1 MSDPI
6 RDEIELLRPVFVPNG
21 EYRIILRHWKKFWHF
36 SRLDL
41 VMGFEIVEE
50 NDYCGVLLPKYYQV
64 KWDGEQ
70 IVAGWKSDFCRDYQQ
85 CFGAVERT
93 DQFEISE
100 FEDLVLLAEVRE
112 VNRDQEKRLL
122 AKVNQYSRIGRLLK
136 VIRPFE

>member
-1 MSDPI
+1 MSKDI
-6 RDEIELLRPVFVPNG
+6 IDEISLERPAFVPKG
-21 EYRIILRHWKKFWHF
+21 EYRVRLRDWKKFWHF
-36 SRLDL
+36 SRLDP
-41 VMGFEIVEE
+41 VMAFEIVGE
-50 NDYCGVLLPKYYQV
+50 NDYCGVLLKKYYQV

-70 IVAGWKSDFCRDYQQ
+70 VVAGWKSDFCRDYQQ

-136 VIRPFE
+136 VISPFE

>member
-1 MSDPI
+1 MTKDI
-6 RDEIELLRPVFVPNG
+6 IDELSQERPAFVPKG
-21 EYRIILRHWKKFWHF
+21 EYRVRLRDWKKFWHF

-41 VMGFEIVEE
+41 VMGFEIVE
-50 NDYCGVLLPKYYQV
+50 NDYCGVLLPKFYQV

-93 DQFEISE
+93 DQFEVSE

-112 VNRDQEKRLL
+112 VNRDQEKRPL

>member
-50 NDYCGVLLPKYYQV
+50 NDYCGEILPAYYRVTWNGDQFM
-64 KWDGEQ
+64 
-70 IVAGWKSDFCRDYQQ
+70 AGWKS
-85 CFGAVERT
+85 
-93 DQFEISE
+93 E
-100 FEDLVLLAEVRE
+100 FHSGLSTVLWG
-112 VNRDQEKRLL
+112 
-122 AKVNQYSRIGRLLK
+122 SGS
-136 VIRPFE
+136 

>member
-1 MSDPI
+1 MTKDI
-6 RDEIELLRPVFVPNG
+6 IDELSQERPAFVPKG
-21 EYRIILRHWKKFWHF
+21 EYRVRLRDWKKFWHF

-41 VMGFEIVEE
+41 VMGFEIVE
-50 NDYCGVLLPKYYQV
+50 NDYCGVLLPKFYQV

-136 VIRPFE
+136 VISPFE

>member
-1 MSDPI
+1 MTKDI
-6 RDEIELLRPVFVPNG
+6 IDELSQERPAFVPKG
-21 EYRIILRHWKKFWHF
+21 EYRVRLRDWKKFWHF

-41 VMGFEIVEE
+41 VMGFEIVE
-50 NDYCGVLLPKYYQV
+50 NDYCGVLLTKYYQV

-136 VIRPFE
+136 VISPFE

>member
-1 MSDPI
+1 MTKDI
-6 RDEIELLRPVFVPNG
+6 IDELSQERPAFVPKG
-21 EYRIILRHWKKFWHF
+21 EYRVRLRDWKKFWHF

-41 VMGFEIVEE
+41 VMGFEIVE
-50 NDYCGVLLPKYYQV
+50 NDYCGVLLPKFYQV

-100 FEDLVLLAEVRE
+100 FEDWFCSLRF
-112 VNRDQEKRLL
+112 
-122 AKVNQYSRIGRLLK
+122 AK
-136 VIRPFE
+136 

>member
-1 MSDPI
+1 MSKDI
-6 RDEIELLRPVFVPNG
+6 IDEINLERPVFVPKG
-21 EYRIILRHWKKFWHF
+21 EYRVRLRHWKKFWHF

-41 VMGFEIVEE
+41 VMAFEIVES
-50 NDYCGVLLPKYYQV
+50 DYCGVLLPKFYQV

-93 DQFEISE
+93 DQFEIRK

-112 VNRDQEKRLL
+112 VTQDQEKRPL
-122 AKVNQYSRIGRLLK
+122 AEVNQYSRIGQLLK
-136 VIRPFE
+136 VIRPFEQ